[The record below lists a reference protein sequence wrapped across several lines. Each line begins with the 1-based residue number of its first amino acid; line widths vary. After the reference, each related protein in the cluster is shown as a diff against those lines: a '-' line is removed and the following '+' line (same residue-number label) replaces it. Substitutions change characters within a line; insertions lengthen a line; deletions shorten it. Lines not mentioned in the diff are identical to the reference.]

1 MKLNNN
7 DITVVPRFIDDSML
21 PTVDSISNDKSN
33 SLEEPKLE
41 PKKKEEKWYIKYKW
55 YIAGVVV
62 VVVFI
67 LFLYF
72 FMNKPSTVIENQL
85 DQEEVKKIKS
95 NIIMDNESISSD
107 LFYNKKLTPILE
119 EEEDGNDDSVDNW
132 IDKTREEL
140 INNEV
145 SSHVSEGSTDS
156 KMEKTFIED
165 LKGLEESKIVELDE
179 VEESDKKNDLSMS
192 DSDEE

>member
-7 DITVVPRFIDDSML
+7 DITVVPRYIDDSML
-21 PTVDSISNDKSN
+21 PTVDSIANDTSN
-33 SLEEPKLE
+33 SLEEHTLE
-41 PKKKEEKWYIKYKW
+41 SKKKEEKWYIKYKW

-72 FMNKPSTVIENQL
+72 FMNKPSTLIEEKI

-107 LFYNKKLTPILE
+107 LFYNKRLTPILE
-119 EEEDGNDDSVDNW
+119 EDEHNDSVDNW

-140 INNEV
+140 INNDV
-145 SSHVSEGSTDS
+145 SSHVSEGSADS
-156 KMEKTFIED
+156 KMEKIFIED
-165 LKGLEESKIVELDE
+165 LKGLEESKIEELNDT
-179 VEESDKKNDLSMS
+179 EELDKKNDLSMS

>member
-7 DITVVPRFIDDSML
+7 DITVVPRYIDDSML
-21 PTVDSISNDKSN
+21 PTVDSIANDKSN

-41 PKKKEEKWYIKYKW
+41 SKKKEEKWYIKYKW

-72 FMNKPSTVIENQL
+72 FMNKPSTLIEEKI

-107 LFYNKKLTPILE
+107 LFYNKRLTPILE
-119 EEEDGNDDSVDNW
+119 EDEHNDSVDNW

-140 INNEV
+140 INNDV
-145 SSHVSEGSTDS
+145 SSHVSEGSADS
-156 KMEKTFIED
+156 KMEKIFIED
-165 LKGLEESKIVELDE
+165 LKGLEESKIEKLNDTEEL
-179 VEESDKKNDLSMS
+179 DKKNDLSMS

>member
-21 PTVDSISNDKSN
+21 PTVDSIANDKSN
-33 SLEEPKLE
+33 SLEEPGLE
-41 PKKKEEKWYIKYKW
+41 LNNKKEEKWYIKYKW
-55 YIAGVVV
+55 YIAGVVI

-72 FMNKPSTVIENQL
+72 FINKPSSVIEEKV
-85 DQEEVKKIKS
+85 DQEEEVKKIKS

-119 EEEDGNDDSVDNW
+119 EDENDNSMDNW

-140 INNEV
+140 INNDV
-145 SSHVSEGSTDS
+145 SSHVSEGSSDS

-165 LKGLEESKIVELDE
+165 LKSLEESKIVELDDTE
-179 VEESDKKNDLSMS
+179 DLDKKNELSMS